1 MKYFSGAYAEAIV
14 TESIYVF
21 PLHQRL
27 SFAQGAALGVPYFT
41 AYKALIMGAKVW
53 NMKVSSFQKFELS
66 CFFTQNI
73 QIQTPETEIDKC
85 LKNFLA
91 V

>member
-41 AYKALIMGAKVW
+41 AYKALIMGAKVY
-53 NMKVSSFQKFELS
+53 M
-66 CFFTQNI
+66 FFPQFILCN
-73 QIQTPETEIDKC
+73 
-85 LKNFLA
+85 
-91 V
+91 